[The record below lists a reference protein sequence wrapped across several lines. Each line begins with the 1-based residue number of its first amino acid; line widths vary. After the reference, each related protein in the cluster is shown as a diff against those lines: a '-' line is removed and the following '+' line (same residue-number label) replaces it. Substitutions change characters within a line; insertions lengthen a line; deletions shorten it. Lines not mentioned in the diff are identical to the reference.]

1 MSNQSIAVKGMYCI
15 AVYICFIFLGTFVE
29 IESAP
34 WIASTA
40 RWASL
45 PLLILFFYLNT
56 AIDTKFEKQIFFG
69 LILFTICS
77 LLEMAKPVIGSY
89 LVYILIALMIIAY
102 FSYARALIATTSISS
117 TLFFRKKWLA
127 GVIFFLGLIGV
138 YFIFVESYFALP
150 NSFLV
155 PLLCFGLTSLF
166 LLMAG
171 INLINQIEGG
181 ILTGFWVSII
191 FLLVYNCYLGLKIS
205 SNISIFETP
214 LAIAYYLG
222 QLVFVWTA
230 VRASLHFKK
239 YDHSNISN
247 VLKKKVVS

>member
-1 MSNQSIAVKGMYCI
+1 MYCI
-15 AVYICFIFLGTFVE
+15 AVYVCFIFLGTFVE
-29 IESAP
+29 IESMP
-34 WIASTA
+34 WISSSA

-77 LLEMAKPVIGSY
+77 LLEIAKPVLGRY

-117 TLFFRKKWLA
+117 TLFFRKKWMA
-127 GVIFFLGLIGV
+127 GVIFFLGLIVV
-138 YFIFVESYFALP
+138 YFIFVESYFTLP
-150 NSFLV
+150 NAFLV

-171 INLINQIEGG
+171 INLVNQLNGG
-181 ILTGFWVSII
+181 ILTGFWVSIL

-205 SNISIFETP
+205 PNISIFETP
-214 LAIAYYLG
+214 LAIAYYFG

-247 VLKKKVVS
+247 VLKKKMVS